1 MYSMGFLCVCIIQ
14 IILQFDIL
22 LTFLS
27 NLVHHNPMNA
37 KIDSGTPPNK
47 QQINVKQKSK
57 KESIVNRLTCAT
69 LEGVNAQVIEVEA
82 TFTKGLPGFAVVGL
96 ASSDIQEAKERT
108 KSALLTNDFV
118 FPPLKITVNLSP
130 SDLKKSGTHLDLAM
144 ALLIAMHKTVV
155 EEEGLFVFGELGLD
169 GRVKTSSMLFPLV
182 LSLKEQGLIKRAI
195 VPKESIAYLSHI
207 SGVDFIAVESLSEA
221 IEILKSKNFK
231 ANVQAFS
238 YESESFMVKETPYYF
253 ERKYE
258 SDFLDVKGQS
268 VAKRASLI
276 AAAGMHNFLM
286 EGNPGCGKS
295 MIAKRIKDILPPLF
309 EEEILSIAKHQF
321 LDGVTPNFSALRPI
335 RSPHHT
341 ATSASIFG
349 GGSSVAKIGEVAL
362 AHKGI
367 LFFDELPHFSKAVLE
382 ALREPLQDKKVHI
395 ARVNAKIEYEA
406 DIMFVA
412 AQNPCPCGNLLS
424 KSKSCRCSEVEI
436 KRYQNKLSDPFL
448 DRIDLFVVMQEVNS
462 MDKGDISSAQMHQE
476 VLKAFK
482 IQKFRGQSRLN
493 GKLTEEEIES
503 YCLLDSNASQIIEN
517 AISKF
522 GLSHRSIASV
532 KKIGRTIADL
542 NGHKMIEK
550 SDILEALSYRRR

>member
-1 MYSMGFLCVCIIQ
+1 
-14 IILQFDIL
+14 
-22 LTFLS
+22 
-27 NLVHHNPMNA
+27 MNA
-37 KIDSGTPPNK
+37 KTDSGTPPRK
-47 QQINVKQKSK
+47 EQIQSRQKAK
-57 KESIVNRLTCAT
+57 KEVIVNRLTCAT

-82 TFTKGLPGFAVVGL
+82 TFTKGLPGFTVVGL

-118 FPPLKITVNLSP
+118 FPPLKITINLSP

-169 GRVKTSSMLFPLV
+169 GKVKTSSMLFPLV

-195 VPKESIAYLSHI
+195 VPKESIPYLSHI
-207 SGVDFIAVESLSEA
+207 SGVDFIAVDTLNEA
-221 IEILKSKNFK
+221 IEMMNSKDFK
-231 ANVQAFS
+231 ANVQVFS
-238 YESESFMVKETPYYF
+238 YQAESFSLKETAYYY
-253 ERKYE
+253 EKKYE

-268 VAKRASLI
+268 IAKRASLI

-295 MIAKRIKDILPPLF
+295 MIAKRIKDILPPLM

-321 LDGVTPNFSALRPI
+321 LDGVTPSFSALRPI

-349 GGSSVAKIGEVAL
+349 GGSSIAKIGEVAL

-382 ALREPLQDKKVHI
+382 ALREPLQDRRVHI

-424 KSKSCRCSEVEI
+424 KSKSCRCSELEI

-448 DRIDLFVVMQEVNS
+448 DRIDLFVVMQEVSSEDRADINS
-462 MDKGDISSAQMHQE
+462 ASMHQE

-482 IQKFRGQSRLN
+482 RQKARGQVRLN
-493 GKLTEEEIES
+493 GKLREEEIEA
-503 YCLLDSNASQIIEN
+503 YCILDSEALEILED
-517 AISKF
+517 AIQRF
-522 GLSHRSIASV
+522 ALSHRSIASI
-532 KKIGRTIADL
+532 KKVGRTIADL
-542 NGHKMIEK
+542 NGHERIERA
-550 SDILEALSYRRR
+550 DMLEALSYRKRR

>member
-1 MYSMGFLCVCIIQ
+1 
-14 IILQFDIL
+14 
-22 LTFLS
+22 
-27 NLVHHNPMNA
+27 MNA
-37 KIDSGTPPNK
+37 KTDSGAPLQKQECNTP
-47 QQINVKQKSK
+47 QKN
-57 KESIVNRLTCAT
+57 ESIVNRLTCAT

-82 TFTKGLPGFAVVGL
+82 TFTKGLPGFSVVGL

-108 KSALLTNDFV
+108 KSALLTNDFI

-144 ALLIAMHKTVV
+144 ALLIAMHKTSMQ
-155 EEEGLFVFGELGLD
+155 EEGLFVFGELGLD
-169 GRVKTSSMLFPLV
+169 GKVKTSSMLFPLV
-182 LSLKEQGLIKRAI
+182 LSLKEKGLIKRAI
-195 VPKESIAYLSHI
+195 VPKESIPYLSHI
-207 SGVDFIAVESLSEA
+207 SGVEFIAVETLSEA
-221 IEILKSKNFK
+221 ISIFKSKNFK

-238 YESESFMVKETPYYF
+238 YKAESFVVQERRYYF
-253 ERKYE
+253 ERIYG
-258 SDFLDVKGQS
+258 SDFSDVKGQS

-276 AAAGMHNFLM
+276 AASGMHNFLM
-286 EGNPGCGKS
+286 TGNPGCGKS

-321 LDGVTPNFSALRPI
+321 LDGITPNFSALRPI

-367 LFFDELPHFSKAVLE
+367 LFFDELPHFSKSVLE

-424 KSKSCRCSEVEI
+424 KQKSCRCSEVEI

-448 DRIDLFVVMQEVNS
+448 DRIDLFVVMQEVES
-462 MDKGDISSAQMHQE
+462 SDKADISSTQMHLE

-482 IQKFRGQSRLN
+482 KQKERGQVRLN
-493 GKLTEEEIES
+493 GKLSEEEIES
-503 YCLLDSNASQIIEN
+503 YCILENSAVHILEN

-532 KKIGRTIADL
+532 KKIARTIADL
-542 NGHKMIEK
+542 NGHNSIER
-550 SDILEALSYRRR
+550 SDIMEALSYRRRK